1 MIQEIMCKC
10 SFNAYQTNSPEN
22 SLLNIGGNKDLL
34 FVCLLSKISLNCSHE
49 ITIFLVSISMDLG
62 GSRIIKIPKKIL
74 KIKVFVP
81 C

>member
-49 ITIFLVSISMDLG
+49 ITIDER
-62 GSRIIKIPKKIL
+62 GSLLRAQDEYFASGTTM
-74 KIKVFVP
+74 KV
-81 C
+81 